1 LANPISEEKISEIRN
16 TANIVEVV
24 SEVVQLRKTGKN
36 FIGLC
41 PFHSEKTPS
50 FTVNPDKQIFH
61 CFGCGEGGNVFS
73 FVMKQ
78 DRLSFPEAVRFL
90 AKKFGIDIPE
100 PRLSEKDKKQYSE
113 KESLYKIN
121 RLAADF
127 YHRTLLN
134 SEKGRSAMD
143 YLSRRKISQST
154 IDQFRLGFAP
164 EGWQDL
170 FRYLRNKHISENLM
184 ENAGLIL
191 PKKTNDGYYDRFRN
205 RLIFPIYTIGGQI
218 AAFGGRAIDDS
229 MPKYLNS
236 PETLLFN
243 KRQILFG
250 LDKAKNEC
258 RETKTVFVVEGY
270 MDSIML
276 FQEGLKNTVAT
287 LGTAMTPEHIR
298 ILRGFS
304 EKIILVYDS
313 DEAGIKAATRSI
325 GLFMDHGVDAR
336 ILVLPEGH
344 DPDSFVRENGM
355 ALFKKIS
362 QNAFSLV
369 EFLIHTAIKKHG
381 LSVSGKMEVVND
393 LLEPV
398 AATMDPVARSLYI
411 KKISEKIGIDETA
424 IAFKLKSFIDQ
435 RQHGFRKHSED
446 AVLGQTSGSPRNDT
460 MTGEEAPTIRL
471 ERQILSVMLQFPK
484 VISDIKKHDVINYFH
499 DPLLK
504 SIGMIII
511 SNADSSRASFSD
523 LVHEMENGEK
533 RRIITELS
541 VRNEGWD
548 EEGCKKLIDRF
559 ILSIQD
565 KKETRDLNAE
575 IKSAEKNKDMERLFQ
590 LLAEKQKNAVFTEQK
605 KMKIMRR
612 E

>member
-16 TANIVEVV
+16 TANIVDVV

-78 DRLSFPEAVRFL
+78 DRLSFPEAARFL
-90 AKKFGIDIPE
+90 AKKFGIDLPE
-100 PRLSEKDKKQYSE
+100 PRLSEKDKKQFSE
-113 KESLYKIN
+113 KESLHKIN

-127 YHRTLLN
+127 YHRTLLS
-134 SEKGRSAMD
+134 SEKGRPAMD
-143 YLSRRKISQST
+143 YLSRRKISRST

-164 EGWQDL
+164 DEWQDL
-170 FRYLRNKHISENLM
+170 FRYLKNKRVPEHLM
-184 ENAGLIL
+184 EKAGLIL
-191 PKKTNDGYYDRFRN
+191 PNKNNEGYYDRFRN
-205 RLIFPIYTIGGQI
+205 RLIFPIYAIGGQI
-218 AAFGGRAIDDS
+218 AAFGGRAIDDR

-236 PETLLFN
+236 PETPLFN
-243 KRQILFG
+243 KRRILFG

-258 RETKTVFVVEGY
+258 REARTVFVVEGY

-304 EKIILVYDS
+304 DKIILVYDS

-336 ILVLPEGH
+336 ILVLPEGQ

-355 ALFKKIS
+355 AFFKQIS

-369 EFLIHTAIKKHG
+369 EFLIHSAIEKHG

-393 LLEPV
+393 LLEPM
-398 AATMDPVARSLYI
+398 ADTKDPVAKSLYI

-424 IAFKLKSFIDQ
+424 LAFKLKAFIDQ
-435 RQHGFRKHSED
+435 RQTGFQKHSEE
-446 AVLGQTSGSPRNDT
+446 AAPGHPSGSSGQDGW
-460 MTGEEAPTIRL
+460 TGEAPTIRL

-484 VISDIKKHDVINYFH
+484 IISEIKKHDLIKYFN

-504 SIGMIII
+504 SIGMIILD
-511 SNADSSRASFSD
+511 ATESSRVSFSD
-523 LVHEMENGEK
+523 LVHEVEDDEK

-548 EEGCKKLIDRF
+548 EQGCRKLLNRF
-559 ILSIQD
+559 MLSLQNR
-565 KKETRDLNAE
+565 KETRDLNAE
-575 IKSAEKNKDMERLFQ
+575 IKLAENNKDMERLFQ